1 MKLKQTGILSLFL
14 LLCMILSLS
23 ACGRNTEEEEANNK
37 AANMEEAVNKTAS
50 KVADMPEES
59 TTDVQEPKEP
69 EVQEAKESEVQEQKK
84 ATGPAKE
91 IGREEHFIAY
101 DDGTVLDTK
110 TNLMWASKSSETMNW
125 DNAKT
130 YIANFKGSGYTD
142 WRMPTQSELESLMDP
157 WLRSPK
163 GFRLTKYIDIQACC
177 PWSSEKKKRDPKD
190 QYRGVFDFF
199 NGLPYYA
206 TKINNSKSPALP
218 VRDTKK

>member
-1 MKLKQTGILSLFL
+1 MKLKQTGILALFL
-14 LLCMILSLS
+14 LLCMILFLSLS

-37 AANMEEAVNKTAS
+37 AANVEEAVNKSAN

-59 TTDVQEPKEP
+59 TTDVQEAKEP
-69 EVQEAKESEVQEQKK
+69 EVQEPKK

-142 WRMPTQSELESLMDP
+142 WRMPTKSELESLMDP

-190 QYRGVFDFF
+190 QYRTVFDFA

-206 TKINNSKSPALP
+206 TKINHTKSPALP
-218 VRDTKK
+218 VRGAKK

>member
-14 LLCMILSLS
+14 LLCVILSLS

-37 AANMEEAVNKTAS
+37 AANMEEAVNKTAN

-59 TTDVQEPKEP
+59 TTDVQEVKEP
-69 EVQEAKESEVQEQKK
+69 EVQEPKK
-84 ATGPAKE
+84 ATGPPKE

-110 TNLMWASKSSETMNW
+110 TNLMWVSKSSETMNW

-142 WRMPTQSELESLMDP
+142 WRMPTKSELESLMDP

-163 GFRLTKYIDIQACC
+163 GFKLTKYIDIQACC
-177 PWSSEKKKRDPKD
+177 PWSSEKKKKDKKD
-190 QYRGVFDFF
+190 QYRTVFDFA

-206 TKINNSKSPALP
+206 VRKNDTKSPALP
-218 VRDTKK
+218 VRGANK

>member
-14 LLCMILSLS
+14 LLCVILSLS

-37 AANMEEAVNKTAS
+37 AANMEEAVNKTAD

-59 TTDVQEPKEP
+59 TTDVQKAKEP
-69 EVQEAKESEVQEQKK
+69 EVQEAKEPEVQEPRK
-84 ATGPAKE
+84 ATGPPKE

-110 TNLMWASKSSETMNW
+110 TNLLWVSKSSKTMTW

-130 YIANFKGSGYTD
+130 YTENFKGSGYTD
-142 WRMPTQSELESLMDP
+142 WRMPTKSELESLMDP

-163 GFRLTKYIDIQACC
+163 GFKLTKYIDIQACC
-177 PWSSEKKKRDPKD
+177 PWTSEKKRRDKKD
-190 QYRGVFDFF
+190 QYRVVFDFA
-199 NGLPYYA
+199 NGLPYYGVR
-206 TKINNSKSPALP
+206 KNNTKSPALP

>member
-1 MKLKQTGILSLFL
+1 MKLKQIEILPFFL
-14 LLCMILSLS
+14 LLCMILFLSLS

-37 AANMEEAVNKTAS
+37 AANVEEAVNKTAD

-59 TTDVQEPKEP
+59 ATDVQESKKP
-69 EVQEAKESEVQEQKK
+69 EVQEPKR
-84 ATGPAKE
+84 ATGPPKE

-110 TNLMWASKSSETMNW
+110 TNLLWASKSSETMNW

-163 GFRLTKYIDIQACC
+163 GFKLTKYIDIQACC

-190 QYRGVFDFF
+190 QYRGVFDFA

-206 TKINNSKSPALP
+206 TRINSVKSPALP